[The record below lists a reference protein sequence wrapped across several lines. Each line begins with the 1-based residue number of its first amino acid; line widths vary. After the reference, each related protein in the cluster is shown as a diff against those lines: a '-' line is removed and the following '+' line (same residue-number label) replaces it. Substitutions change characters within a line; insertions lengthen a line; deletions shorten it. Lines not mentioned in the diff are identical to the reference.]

1 MKNIDWK
8 NVARYMVIVPM
19 AVMGGIFAVAGG
31 LMLAAARLLTWGLPW
46 CPGGEMERTRKFF
59 WVL

>member
-31 LMLAAARLLTWGLPW
+31 LMFAAARLLTWDFRGAR
-46 CPGGEMERTRKFF
+46 GEMERTRKFF
-59 WVL
+59 WV